1 MDNKIFDKNIKYKDV
16 PNDDPVF
23 VQLEKLQDTTNDVQ
37 VIRDTERLIMFLA
50 NLHFPTMCCKWESE
64 ESFNNLLQKYKI
76 DITPYIKEEDKPTE
90 PDESFDTIVEY
101 VSANNGEY
109 KKELVQFVKS
119 KLPNLPR
126 GKISSTLRRLKNLGI
141 IEQSVHE
148 TTGSKIISKGRY
160 WNSHIKQG
168 G

>member
-1 MDNKIFDKNIKYKDV
+1 MYKKENKYKDV
-16 PNDDPVF
+16 SSDDPVYAR
-23 VQLEKLQDTTNDVQ
+23 LEKLQDTTNDVQ

-50 NLHFPTMCCKWESE
+50 NLHFPTMCCNWESE

-76 DITPYIKEEDKPTE
+76 DITPYIKEEEKPTE
-90 PDESFDTIVEY
+90 PDESFDTIVEF
-101 VSANNGEY
+101 VSNNNGEY

-126 GKISSTLRRLKNLGI
+126 GKISSTLRRLKKLGI

-148 TTGSKIISKGRY
+148 TSRQKIISKGRY
-160 WNSHIKQG
+160 WDSHIGKG
-168 G
+168 GN

>member
-1 MDNKIFDKNIKYKDV
+1 MFEKNIKYKDV

-23 VQLEKLQDTTNDVQ
+23 VQLEKLQDTTNDGQ
-37 VIRDTERLIMFLA
+37 VIRDTEKLIMFLA
-50 NLHFPTMCCKWESE
+50 NLHYPFMCCGWESE
-64 ESFNNLLQKYKI
+64 EHFNNLLHKYKI
-76 DITPYIKEEDKPTE
+76 DIKPYIKEEDKPTE

-109 KKELVQFVKS
+109 KKELIQFVKS
-119 KLPNLPR
+119 KLTNLPR